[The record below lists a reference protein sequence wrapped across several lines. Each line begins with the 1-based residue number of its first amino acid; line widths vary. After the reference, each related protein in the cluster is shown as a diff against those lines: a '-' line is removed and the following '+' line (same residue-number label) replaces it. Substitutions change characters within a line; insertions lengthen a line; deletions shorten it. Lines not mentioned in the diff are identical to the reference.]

1 MMTRAPRYIHPLIQA
16 ISLLSLILTLVEA
29 QCNTDQNPYCAGN
42 DQFEQLCCPYPN
54 VCYWQNR
61 NGDPG
66 CCPAGQACIDGG
78 GGDVTQPQPQPQP
91 VYSTVTSQQQQLS
104 TITSYISHQQPT
116 ATAAGGG
123 GIVVIPAPN
132 SPVASVISEATGGV
146 VGVYST
152 ITSEVIA
159 VFSTITSD
167 IAGAFSTVTSGVVSV
182 ATEAASS
189 LVQVINAGPA
199 RPQVSWQALF
209 ALGVF
214 AAVWQLM

>member
-1 MMTRAPRYIHPLIQA
+1 MTRAPWYIQPLIQA
-16 ISLLSLILTLVEA
+16 IALLSLILTFVEA

-78 GGDVTQPQPQPQP
+78 GSDQPQPQPQPQP
-91 VYSTVTSQQQQLS
+91 VYSTVTTQPQQLS
-104 TITSYISHQQPT
+104 TITSYIQQPQPT
-116 ATAAGGG
+116 PAG
-123 GIVVIPAPN
+123 GIVVITEPN

-152 ITSEVIA
+152 ITSEVGA

-167 IAGAFSTVTSGVVSV
+167 VAGAFSTVTAGVVSV
-182 ATEAASS
+182 ATEAASG

-199 RPQVSWQALF
+199 RPQVSWHTLF